1 MNEEEREIVK
11 KFERLYLKDFNNEKI
26 TNEDRLSYI
35 ECALMTNL
43 IEKLQKENEELKE
56 KENKIYKEVQE
67 SLAFEK
73 FLIVK
78 ERKPDLFNQ
87 GRFYISQIIYDILN
101 DVQNPEGIHKENK
114 CIQYIDYIPVQK
126 VKDKIEE
133 LNRRIE
139 IYRKYVK
146 QGVETDVE
154 WVDNVADR
162 ETVKVLQELIKEEEK
177 N

>member
-35 ECALMTNL
+35 ECALMSNL

-114 CIQYIDYIPVQK
+114 CIQYIDYIPVQI

-133 LNRRIE
+133 LKKKVEELTNEQGYWGGSDLLAKIE
-139 IYRKYVK
+139 
-146 QGVETDVE
+146 
-154 WVDNVADR
+154 
-162 ETVKVLQELIKEEEK
+162 VLQDILGEE
-177 N
+177 